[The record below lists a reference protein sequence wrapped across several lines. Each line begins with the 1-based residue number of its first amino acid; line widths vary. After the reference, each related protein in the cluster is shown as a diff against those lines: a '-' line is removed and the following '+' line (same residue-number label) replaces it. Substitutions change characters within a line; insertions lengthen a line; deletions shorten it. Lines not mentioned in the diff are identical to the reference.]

1 MFVAFDGID
10 GSGKSTQAR
19 MLHEYMGGREKTIL
33 TAEPTNGK
41 IGQLL
46 RSYLRGEE
54 KVDDRTIQLLFV
66 ADRSEHVREISSY
79 TSTASVISDR
89 YVLSTIAYGM
99 AAGLDKKWLIE
110 LNSGFIVPDHTIII
124 DVDANE
130 AMNRVERRTAKKN
143 GKEKSRAGKTER
155 FEKRE
160 FLERVRKAYLSL
172 TELYPNTHVI
182 RSEESV
188 GDTFGKVMA
197 AIKE

>member
-1 MFVAFDGID
+1 VFVAFDGID

-143 GKEKSRAGKTER
+143 GKEKSGAGKTER

>member
-1 MFVAFDGID
+1 
-10 GSGKSTQAR
+10 
-19 MLHEYMGGREKTIL
+19 
-33 TAEPTNGK
+33 
-41 IGQLL
+41 
-46 RSYLRGEE
+46 
-54 KVDDRTIQLLFV
+54 
-66 ADRSEHVREISSY
+66 
-79 TSTASVISDR
+79 VISDR

-143 GKEKSRAGKTER
+143 GKEKSGAGKTER

>member
-143 GKEKSRAGKTER
+143 GKEKSGAGKTER

>member
-79 TSTASVISDR
+79 IYAASVISDR
-89 YVLSTIAYGM
+89 YVLSTITYGM

-143 GKEKSRAGKTER
+143 GKEKSGAGKTER

>member
-1 MFVAFDGID
+1 
-10 GSGKSTQAR
+10 

-143 GKEKSRAGKTER
+143 GKEKSGAGKTER